1 MSASSRASSFRP
13 SLRQTSEF
21 EWRLDPVPGMRAEAV
36 VFGGEDLVR
45 GIEAEALRQLMH
57 VACLPGLAGRV
68 CALPDTHSGY
78 GFPIGC
84 VAAMRPGDGVVSA
97 GGVGFDIACGV
108 RTLLT
113 DLDAADVVPRLEDLA
128 EALYRAVPSGVG
140 ARGGACLDARSL
152 DAVLAEGAAWA
163 VAEGYGT
170 PADLTRIEWRGR
182 LPGAKPEAVSR
193 EARGR
198 GESQLGTLGSSNHY
212 LEVQAVEELL
222 DPHLAAGF
230 GLRQGQV
237 VISAHCG
244 SRGLGHQ
251 TAMDYASSMTAEAP
265 RHGISLPD
273 KNLACAPISSDLG
286 RAYLGAMRAAANFA
300 LANRQ
305 IIGHAVRQAVRHLF
319 SEAGAMPLL
328 YDVSHNLCSE
338 ERHALDGSGRS
349 HRLFIHRK
357 GATRALPPG
366 HPELPADLAA
376 FGQPVPVGGSMGTA
390 SYILAGTSEAEVSAW
405 GSACH
410 GAGRVMSRSQAKK
423 QWIGKD
429 ILSRLRHK
437 GIFVRTGSIKEVAEE
452 APGAYKDISAV
463 IKAVQGAGLATAVAR
478 LRPLACV
485 KG

>member
-1 MSASSRASSFRP
+1 MPASLRPHAFRP
-13 SLRQTSEF
+13 SLSQTAEF

-36 VFGGEDLVR
+36 VFGGEALVR

-57 VACLPGLAGRV
+57 VASLPGLAGRV

-84 VAAMRPGDGVVSA
+84 VAAMRPQDGVVSA

-113 DLDAADVVPRLEDLA
+113 DLDATDVVPRIEELA

-140 ARGGACLDARSL
+140 AGGGSSLDERTL
-152 DAVLAEGAAWA
+152 DAVLADGASWA
-163 VAEGYGT
+163 VKEGYGT
-170 PADLTRIEWRGR
+170 RADLARIEWRGS
-182 LPGAKPEAVSR
+182 LPGALPGAVSR
-193 EARGR
+193 DAAKRGMD
-198 GESQLGTLGSSNHY
+198 QLGTLGSGNHY
-212 LEVQAVEELL
+212 LEVQAVEETL
-222 DPHLAAGF
+222 DARLAAGF

-237 VISAHCG
+237 VISVHCG

-251 TAMDYASSMTAEAP
+251 TATDYVARMTAEAP
-265 RHGISLPD
+265 HHGISLPD

-286 RAYLGAMRAAANFA
+286 QSYLGAMRAAANFA

-305 IIGHAVRQAVRHLF
+305 IIGHAVRQAVHGVF
-319 SEAGAMPLL
+319 SDAGAMPLL

-338 ERHALDGSGRS
+338 ENHAVADGERP

-357 GATRALPPG
+357 GATRALSPG
-366 HPELPADLAA
+366 HPDLPADLAA
-376 FGQPVPVGGSMGTA
+376 FGQPVPIGGSMGTA
-390 SYILAGTSEAEVSAW
+390 SYILAGITGADSPAW
-405 GSACH
+405 DSACH

-423 QWIGKD
+423 QWRGKD

-437 GIFVRTGSIKEVAEE
+437 GIFMRTGSIKDVAEE

-463 IKAVQGAGLATAVAR
+463 IEAVQGAGLATAVAR